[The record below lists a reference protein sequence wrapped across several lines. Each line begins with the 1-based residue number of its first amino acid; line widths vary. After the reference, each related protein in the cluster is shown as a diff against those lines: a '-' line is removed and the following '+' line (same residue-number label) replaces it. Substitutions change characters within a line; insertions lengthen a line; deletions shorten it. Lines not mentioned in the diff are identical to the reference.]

1 MRTWTINYKKHSV
14 LRDYF
19 ARNTTDTRCMRNTAN
34 FYIRNTMTG
43 LKKSP
48 EERTLAETEVLH
60 DVFTG
65 IQKAKLHA
73 EERYLKKMDSLR
85 TTGGMK
91 SAVACSKMKRT
102 VFSYPTREKWF
113 LSYQTLDAIFK
124 ETGHPVYCRMDS
136 QVNQN
141 AIRKTEKAW
150 VGYFQSRKEYREH
163 PEKFR
168 GKPKIPGYIRTDGAT
183 AWWTS
188 QTAKLLIQKGKA
200 YLRFVNCK
208 ELLCIGK
215 ASAFTGLSYVKTEVK
230 PYHGQFCI
238 LVTFK
243 DHTREVPVP
252 EQPSRILG
260 VDIGLDNLLT
270 VAGNF
275 GERPFVIKGGPVK
288 AANQWFN
295 KRKARLLSD
304 LTKGT
309 DSTHSRKQS
318 RALDALSRK
327 REDVLRD
334 IFYKCAWYLLRYA
347 RQQNVD
353 VIGVG
358 YNKEQKQNIGIGKQN
373 NQAFVSVPYEK
384 LRRCIRIVA
393 AKLEIAVVEQ
403 EESYTSKADVTAG
416 DDIPVYG
423 TEGKNASFSGKRV
436 RRGLYRCK
444 EGYLLNADVNGAAN
458 ILRKR
463 YPDAFAGKD
472 LSYLW
477 DTTETVRIQD
487 WYVPGKK
494 NTVKKK
500 HGPSPVSRKRHEERK
515 VRRREYLQMFGK
527 ERKTLQAEK
536 TA

>member
-1 MRTWTINYKKHSV
+1 MRTWTVNYKKHSV

-43 LKKSP
+43 LRKSP

-73 EERYLKKMDSLR
+73 EERYLKKMEDLR
-85 TTGGMK
+85 STGGMK
-91 SAVACSKMKRT
+91 SAVYCSKMKRT

-113 LSYQTLDAIFK
+113 LPYGTLDAIFK
-124 ETGHPVYCRMDS
+124 ETRHPVYCRMDS

-141 AIRKTEKAW
+141 AIRKTEKSW
-150 VGYFQSRKEYREH
+150 MGYFHSRKEYLEH
-163 PEKFR
+163 PERFQ
-168 GKPKIPGYIRTDGAT
+168 GKPEIPGYIRTAGST

-188 QTAKLLIQKGKA
+188 QTAKLLIRKGRA

-215 ASAFTGLSYVKTEVK
+215 APAFTGLSYVKTEVK
-230 PYHGQFCI
+230 PYHGQFCV
-238 LVTFK
+238 LVTFN
-243 DHTREVPVP
+243 DHIEEAPVP

-260 VDIGLDNLLT
+260 VDIGLDNLLA

-275 GERPFVIKGGPVK
+275 GESPFVIKGGPVK
-288 AANQWFN
+288 AVNQWFN
-295 KRKARLLSD
+295 KRKARLLSG
-304 LTKGT
+304 LTKGS
-309 DSTHSRKQS
+309 DSTRSRKQS

-347 RQQNVD
+347 SRQNVD
-353 VIGVG
+353 VIVVG

-373 NQAFVSVPYEK
+373 NQALVSVPYEK
-384 LRRCIRIVA
+384 LRQCIRIVA
-393 AKLEIAVVEQ
+393 AKLKIAVAEQ

-416 DDIPVYG
+416 DRIPVYG
-423 TEGKNASFSGKRV
+423 KDDQDASFSGNRV

-444 EGYLLNADVNGAAN
+444 KGYLLNADVNGAAN

-463 YPDAFAGKD
+463 YPDAFWGKD

-477 DTTETVRIQD
+477 KTTETVRIQD
-487 WYVPGKK
+487 WYVPGKQ
-494 NTVKKK
+494 TSVKKK
-500 HGPSPVSRKRHEERK
+500 HGSSPASRKHHEERK
-515 VRRREYLQMFGK
+515 VLRRKYLQLFGK
-527 ERKTLQAEK
+527 EKKTWQAEK